1 MQGRGPSQK
10 NHKQA
15 GCDVKQ
21 VRSSAQ
27 AYLELV
33 DTSMSINA
41 VGRCLGPVGVL
52 MNVSQTAAKARSEAV
67 DNKKVAGVRPRT
79 LKVASVVWKL
89 LVGLGLELG
98 MVKAHEPFG
107 MAKAHELLG
116 MAKPHEPLGMAKA
129 HEPLGMVKAHEPCRP
144 SPLLA
149 LEQKLV
155 VSEILLAGAPAL

>member
-1 MQGRGPSQK
+1 
-10 NHKQA
+10 
-15 GCDVKQ
+15 
-21 VRSSAQ
+21 
-27 AYLELV
+27 
-33 DTSMSINA
+33 MSINA

-107 MAKAHELLG
+107 MAKAHE
-116 MAKPHEPLGMAKA
+116 
-129 HEPLGMVKAHEPCRP
+129 PLGMVKAHEPCRP

>member
-1 MQGRGPSQK
+1 
-10 NHKQA
+10 
-15 GCDVKQ
+15 
-21 VRSSAQ
+21 
-27 AYLELV
+27 
-33 DTSMSINA
+33 MSINA

-129 HEPLGMVKAHEPCRP
+129 HEPLGMAKAHEPLGMVKAHEPCRP